1 MKTYLTFLRLISLS
15 ISSVLTDRRSQHR
28 SNFDDK
34 VGKVIQKWSVIMTIL
49 VSVLTWSSHVHTQI
63 SEYDD
68 CLEPGFDKSE
78 FGRPLTSEER
88 IALWDDEFDEQLAN
102 ITKCTDGQSDSSS
115 GGGGGDGVSQSS
127 QKSGSTNSNFRS
139 NNYSKVGEKST
150 SVANTVSQEP
160 QSGNI
165 GSSDMPDTQYSNGRK
180 EQVSKIVDNKAALRA
195 QIKVQIELETDPQVK
210 RQLIKQYE
218 ALK

>member
-1 MKTYLTFLRLISLS
+1 
-15 ISSVLTDRRSQHR
+15 
-28 SNFDDK
+28 
-34 VGKVIQKWSVIMTIL
+34 MTIL
-49 VSVLTWSSHVHTQI
+49 VSVLTWSSHGYTQL
-63 SEYDD
+63 SEYNE
-68 CLEPGFDKSE
+68 CSEAGFDKSE
-78 FGRPLTSEER
+78 FERPLTQEEQ
-88 IALWDDEFDEQLAN
+88 IALWDDEFHEHLAD

-115 GGGGGDGVSQSS
+115 GGGGGGGGGGGSQSS

-139 NNYSKVGEKST
+139 NNYLKVGEKST

-180 EQVSKIVDNKAALRA
+180 EQALTIVDNKAALRA
-195 QIKVQIELETDPQVK
+195 QIKAQIELETDPEVK
-210 RQLIKQYE
+210 RQLTKEYE